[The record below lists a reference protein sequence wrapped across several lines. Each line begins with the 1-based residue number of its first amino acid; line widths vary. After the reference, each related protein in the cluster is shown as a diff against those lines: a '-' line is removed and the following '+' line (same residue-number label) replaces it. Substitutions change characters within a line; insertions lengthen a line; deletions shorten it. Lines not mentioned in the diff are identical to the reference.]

1 MMVMEGRQSFDISVA
16 ANLDRVQLGSNPIL
30 MESMVYDFPRKV
42 RDQSGRTGRENHG
55 RNEENEKCM
64 NIPITFSQKSKI
76 LIEILLA
83 NKKKINFNINFIF
96 EGGAF
101 LNILT

>member
-1 MMVMEGRQSFDISVA
+1 MIVEEGRQSCAISIA
-16 ANLDRVQLGSNPIL
+16 ANLHRVQLGSNPIL
-30 MESMVYDFPRKV
+30 MDNMVYDFPRKV
-42 RDQSGRTGRENHG
+42 KDQSGRTGLENHG
-55 RNEENEKCM
+55 RNEEKCM

-83 NKKKINFNINFIF
+83 NKKKINFNINFIV
-96 EGGAF
+96 EGGTF